1 MRRSALVAAAAT
13 LIALT
18 AAAPALAERAKLTP
32 LANVRAG
39 EVQGTRAFAALSYKD
54 GRVRVYVCD
63 GTLKRRATVSQ
74 WFSGRWD
81 GHSARELKAGGLTLR
96 IHEGGRTGEL
106 IQDGTSNT
114 IQFSAVKRPAGL
126 FQRTRAP
133 LRGAWIVLPGGRI
146 RGALVDP
153 RPRKCRAVQ
162 ISTTSG
168 PTWVMVCG

>member
-13 LIALT
+13 LLVM
-18 AAAPALAERAKLTP
+18 AAPALAAERAQLTP
-32 LANVRAG
+32 LPNVRAG

-63 GTLKRRATVSQ
+63 GTLKRRPTISQ

-81 GHSARELKAGGLTLR
+81 GHSALTLRAGGLTLR

-114 IQFSAVKRPAGL
+114 IQFSAVARPAGL
-126 FQRTRAP
+126 FERKRAP
-133 LRGAWIVLPGGRI
+133 LRGAWIVLPGERI
-146 RGALVDP
+146 RGAMVDP

-162 ISTTSG
+162 VSTSSG